1 MPAPPVSVLTMA
13 TMPCL
18 RTAHTLPRTQPVA
31 RDRFVRV
38 GWTVEAVSSSV
49 PQRSVRS
56 ALDAILYSREEDVN
70 KQRQAPGCG
79 CGGPQVTCLHPR
91 WVNGKVVGARA
102 AHGPRHQLCN
112 FERGGGQ
119 PVTRPLDPWAVVVLL
134 GAWLSSASAP
144 AAAFVRSS
152 LRACLFLLVP
162 PGGPRQ
168 RSPVCRPS
176 GLTSGL
182 MPVLVALWAMKA
194 DVVSSGVPLEPLRL
208 HPARGAALPAA
219 QNSPVAYGCWTADG
233 HWTGRVVREH
243 PRRQAS
249 TPSRQA
255 VRWAACMPLPTR
267 CGLGGRRP
275 RCCHA
280 TVMVMAESRVWTA
293 GKQGHW
299 L

>member
-1 MPAPPVSVLTMA
+1 MWRPTS
-13 TMPCL
+13 
-18 RTAHTLPRTQPVA
+18 
-31 RDRFVRV
+31 
-38 GWTVEAVSSSV
+38 
-49 PQRSVRS
+49 
-56 ALDAILYSREEDVN
+56 
-70 KQRQAPGCG
+70 
-79 CGGPQVTCLHPR
+79 VTCLHPR

-102 AHGPRHQLCN
+102 AHGPRHQLRN

-152 LRACLFLLVP
+152 LWACLFLLVP

-219 QNSPVAYGCWTADG
+219 QNSPVAYGCWTAVG

-243 PRRQAS
+243 ARTQAS
-249 TPSRQA
+249 TP
-255 VRWAACMPLPTR
+255 
-267 CGLGGRRP
+267 RR
-275 RCCHA
+275 
-280 TVMVMAESRVWTA
+280 
-293 GKQGHW
+293 
-299 L
+299 